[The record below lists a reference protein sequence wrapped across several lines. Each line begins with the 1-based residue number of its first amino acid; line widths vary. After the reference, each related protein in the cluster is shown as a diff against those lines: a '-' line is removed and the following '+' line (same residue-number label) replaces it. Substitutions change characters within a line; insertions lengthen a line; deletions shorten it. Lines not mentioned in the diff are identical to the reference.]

1 MHFVPGI
8 HSRFINSRITAFLL
22 IVKLLVPNFVMAQKS
37 QTQKSQPLTQAVDSI
52 SVIKSKRLMMV
63 FGRQKLLK
71 QYSISLGQNPIGPK
85 HFKGDRKTPE
95 GLYQIN
101 GKSAQSM
108 AHKCLGISYPNE
120 KDRAYAQRFGK
131 STGGDVKIHGFLN
144 GYENEPE
151 SFIGFDWTWGCIAVT
166 NDEVDE
172 LFEHVVIGS
181 NILIQP

>member
-1 MHFVPGI
+1 
-8 HSRFINSRITAFLL
+8 
-22 IVKLLVPNFVMAQKS
+22 
-37 QTQKSQPLTQAVDSI
+37 
-52 SVIKSKRLMMV
+52 MV
-63 FGRQKLLK
+63 FCKQKLLK
-71 QYSISLGQNPIGPK
+71 EYRISLGEKPLGAK

-101 GKSAQSM
+101 SKSAQSM

-120 KDRAYAQRFGK
+120 ADRAYARRFGK

-166 NDEVDE
+166 NDEIDE
-172 LFEHVVIGS
+172 LFEHIIIGS

>member
-1 MHFVPGI
+1 MHFVPTI
-8 HSRFINSRITAFLL
+8 HNNFINGRISAFLL
-22 IVKLLVPNFVMAQKS
+22 LVILFFPPFCFAQKN
-37 QTQKSQPLTQAVDSI
+37 QTQQSQPLILPIDSI
-52 SVIKSKRLMMV
+52 SVIKSKRQMMV
-63 FGRQKLLK
+63 FCKHKFLK
-71 QYSISLGQNPIGPK
+71 EYHISLGENPIGAK

-108 AHKCLGISYPNE
+108 AHKCLGISYPNDI
-120 KDRAYAQRFGK
+120 DRAYARKFGK

-172 LFEHVVIGS
+172 LFDHIIIGS

>member
-1 MHFVPGI
+1 MQFASFSNGKYKSAPLLPILLFAIFVLPQFG
-8 HSRFINSRITAFLL
+8 F
-22 IVKLLVPNFVMAQKS
+22 
-37 QTQKSQPLTQAVDSI
+37 TQDIATFKPQPLNLPVDSI
-52 SVIKSKRLMMV
+52 SVIKCKRQMMV
-63 FGRQKLLK
+63 FYKQKFLK
-71 QYSISLGQNPIGPK
+71 EYKISLGESPLGAK

-108 AHKCLGISYPNE
+108 AHKCLAISYPNNQ
-120 KDRAYAQRFGK
+120 DRAYARRFGK
-131 STGGDVKIHGFLN
+131 STGGDVKIHGILN

-151 SFIGFDWTWGCIAVT
+151 SFVGFDWTWGCIAVT

-172 LFEHVVIGS
+172 LFEHVIIGS

>member
-1 MHFVPGI
+1 
-8 HSRFINSRITAFLL
+8 
-22 IVKLLVPNFVMAQKS
+22 
-37 QTQKSQPLTQAVDSI
+37 
-52 SVIKSKRLMMV
+52 MV
-63 FGRQKLLK
+63 FCKQKLLK
-71 QYSISLGQNPIGPK
+71 EYKISLGESPIGAK

-108 AHKCLGISYPNE
+108 AHKCLGISYPND
-120 KDRAYAQRFGK
+120 KDRAYARKFGK

-144 GYENEPE
+144 GYENEPD

-172 LFEHVVIGS
+172 LFEQVVIGS